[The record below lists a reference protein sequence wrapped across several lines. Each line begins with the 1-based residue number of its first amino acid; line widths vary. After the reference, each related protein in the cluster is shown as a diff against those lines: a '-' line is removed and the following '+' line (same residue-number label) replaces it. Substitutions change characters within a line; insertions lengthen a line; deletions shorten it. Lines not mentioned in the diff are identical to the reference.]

1 MADHGITMSLSHTS
15 DDDSSDHN
23 TPATAAAVV
32 SRRLPPSSSTGN
44 HSYHHHLSEPPPQ
57 KKPRGRPPGSKNKPK
72 PPVVITQESDH
83 VMKPVVIE
91 VAAGSDVVE
100 AVVSFAR
107 RRQVSLS
114 VLSGSGTIANVT
126 LRHPYSHAPALTLHG
141 PFTLLSFSGSY
152 IAGPFTPSPRP
163 LPLPLP
169 LASPA
174 SASASTDASSA
185 SPTPTCSSF
194 AVSFSGSQG
203 QIFGGVVAGTLVAA
217 STVVVS
223 ASVFK
228 RPEFH
233 QVGEGVSAG
242 GRDGD
247 NKDDGD
253 RHNNYSNAGGGD
265 HHGGCGAVVS
275 ENPLTVFNV
284 GNGGGGGNGMNNSHP
299 ADVNVMQW
307 GHTLSASRAA
317 NY

>member
-15 DDDSSDHN
+15 DDSSSDHN

-163 LPLPLP
+163 LPL
-169 LASPA
+169 ASPA

-223 ASVFK
+223 ASIFK

-247 NKDDGD
+247 NKDDAD
-253 RHNNYSNAGGGD
+253 RHNNYSN
-265 HHGGCGAVVS
+265 AVVS

-284 GNGGGGGNGMNNSHP
+284 GNAGGGGNGMNNSHP